1 MIEVQH
7 LTKRYGHHIAL
18 EDISFCVEKGEV
30 LGFLGPNGA
39 GKSTTMNIITGYLS
53 SDSGEVLIDG
63 KSILENP
70 KEAKTRLGY
79 LPEQPPLYNDMTVRG
94 YLEFMFHL
102 KRVRLPMKE
111 HITDI
116 CRTVHIE
123 DVSERIIKHLS
134 KGYRQR
140 VGLAQALLGDPP
152 VLILDEPSVGLDP
165 TQIIEMRKLIRDLG
179 GKHTVI
185 LSSHVLTEIQAVC
198 DKIIIINNGKIAAY
212 GKTDE
217 LTGTGRGTTVMRLVI
232 EGREQ
237 NAYAVIKN
245 IDGVVNVSKM
255 GETEKGCYEFL
266 IESQKDIRRLV
277 YRTMLKTDCNI
288 LLMQPAGHTLEEL
301 FLEIITGKNKET
313 EGHQ

>member
-18 EDISFCVEKGEV
+18 EDISFRVEKGEV

-94 YLEFMFHL
+94 YLEFMLHL
-102 KRVRLPMKE
+102 KWVSLPMKV

-116 CRTVHIE
+116 CLTVHIE

-140 VGLAQALLGDPP
+140 VGLALALLGDPP

-245 IDGVVNVSKM
+245 IDGIVNVSKM